1 MYFLIRWAER
11 LFLIFLSLGI
21 VMRMVTHLAEHP
33 QLLLFLV
40 SELVGVVLILSQRR
54 GEATVAPIPVIAAFL
69 CTGASL
75 LVRPQGAQLVPD
87 SVSTALVFGGAAI
100 ALAAKLSLRRSFGI
114 VPANRG
120 VMRGGVYRVVR
131 HPMYSGYMIGQ
142 LGFLLV
148 YFSLWNLALY
158 AFVWLAFV
166 FRAQEEEK
174 FLSADPTYR
183 EYAAQ
188 VRSRLLPGVV

>member
-1 MYFLIRWAER
+1 MAFVIRWAER
-11 LFLIFLSLGI
+11 LFLTALGLGI
-21 VMRMVTHLAEHP
+21 IVRVAPQIGQHP

-40 SELVGVVLILSQRR
+40 SELIGVVLILSQRR

-75 LVRPQGAQLVPD
+75 LVLPQGAQLVPD